1 MPGLEDGG
9 DEGSPKLHTD
19 LHLNFINK
27 GVYLLM
33 AKIVFPAPKQFQT
46 SLSLVHLTAHPDLL
60 SVALLVWVAP
70 LIPLLKHSK

>member
-1 MPGLEDGG
+1 MEEMKEAPNCTPT
-9 DEGSPKLHTD
+9 S
-19 LHLNFINK
+19 FINK

-60 SVALLVWVAP
+60 SVALLVWFAP
-70 LIPLLKHSK
+70 LIPL